1 MCEDRFFVWKS
12 LDQNQFPFHSI
23 RFDLLVL
30 LVWIAFKPNHSQVKM
45 IWLESW
51 MDRLDYRNNNNNNNN
66 DNIDYLDKV
75 EWTTKSLLHNTIS
88 LWYHKYTTYT
98 DIVDNKMDFSILS
111 VSKQSWYY
119 KYYKYLYLRTI
130 STTKMWTKW
139 CETQVSTSLGNLG
152 SNVYMVAL
160 YHNF

>member
-1 MCEDRFFVWKS
+1 MKITGS
-12 LDQNQFPFHSI
+12 KPISI

-30 LVWIAFKPNHSQVKM
+30 LVLIAFKPNHSQVKM

-51 MDRLDYRNNNNNNNN
+51 MDRLDYRNNDDN

-75 EWTTKSLLHNTIS
+75 EWATKSLLHNTIS

-111 VSKQSWYY
+111 VSKQSW
-119 KYYKYLYLRTI
+119 YYKYLYLRTI